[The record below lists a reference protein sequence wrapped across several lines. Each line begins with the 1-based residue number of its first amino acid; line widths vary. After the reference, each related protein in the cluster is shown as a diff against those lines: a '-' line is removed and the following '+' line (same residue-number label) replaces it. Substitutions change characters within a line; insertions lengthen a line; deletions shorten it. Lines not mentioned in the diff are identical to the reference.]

1 MIHYDQK
8 TAYLIA
14 IGDELLIG
22 QTTDTNSY
30 WIADQLTS
38 LSFDVKKIMAV
49 HDSED
54 EIVNALTE
62 AVSSADLV
70 IVTGG
75 LGPTIDDITKRTF
88 ARFLGVEMEFNPGFF
103 EKVKAYVEKRGA
115 KLDELMYNYSFFPV
129 GTRFLNNNAGTAP
142 GMAFRFGSTS
152 IYSVPGVP
160 HEMKSIFTNE
170 ILPELTEMVSGLVLV
185 KKTIMTAGEMEAS
198 IADRLKNIVSEL
210 PEGVSI
216 AYLPNPGKVKIR
228 VSSKNIIRDNAIEN
242 LNFVIGRI
250 KAELGN
256 AVYGY
261 DNELLEEIAGNMLRE
276 KKLSLATA
284 ESCTG
289 GLISA
294 RITSVP
300 GSSDYFIGGITAY
313 SNSIKTALLGV
324 KEDTLLNHGAVS
336 EQTVREMAFGAIKNL
351 KSDVAISSSGI
362 AGPAGGTAEKP
373 VGTIWLAVGNSENI
387 VTQKLQLGNDR
398 YRNTETSTVFAIN
411 MLRMFLSKNY

>member
-30 WIADQLTS
+30 WIAEQLTS
-38 LSFDVKKIMAV
+38 LSFDVKKITAV
-49 HDSED
+49 HDSE
-54 EIVNALTE
+54 EAIIEALSD

-75 LGPTIDDITKRTF
+75 LGPTIDDITKSTF
-88 ARFLGVEMEFNPGFF
+88 ARFLGVGMEFNPAFF

-115 KLDELMYNYSFFPV
+115 KLDDLMYNYSFFPA
-129 GTRFLNNNAGTAP
+129 GTRFLTNNAGTAP
-142 GMAFRFGSTS
+142 GMAFRVGETS

-160 HEMKSIFTNE
+160 HEMKSIFMNE
-170 ILPELTEMVSGLVLV
+170 ILPELNEMVSGVVMV

-210 PEGVSI
+210 PEEVSI

-228 VSSKNIIRDNAIEN
+228 ISSKSTSRKKAIAQ
-242 LNFVIGRI
+242 LNFVIDKI
-250 KAELGN
+250 EMELGD

-261 DNELLEEIAGNMLRE
+261 DSELLEEITGNILRE
-276 KKLSLATA
+276 KKLSLGTA

-289 GLISA
+289 GMIAA
-294 RITSVP
+294 RISSVP
-300 GSSDYFIGGITAY
+300 GSSDYFMGGITAY
-313 SNSIKTALLGV
+313 SNRIKMNLLEV
-324 KEDTLLNHGAVS
+324 KEETLIEHGAVS
-336 EQTVREMAFGAIKNL
+336 EKTVTEMLEGAL
-351 KSDVAISSSGI
+351 KTLKCDVAISSSGI
-362 AGPAGGTAEKP
+362 AGPGGGSAEKP
-373 VGTIWLAVGNSENI
+373 VGTIWLAVGDSENI
-387 VTQKLQLGNDR
+387 VTNKLQLGNDR
-398 YRNTETSTVFAIN
+398 FRNIETSTVFAIN
-411 MLRMFLSKNY
+411 MLRMFLSKKY

>member
-22 QTTDTNSY
+22 QTADTNSY

-49 HDSED
+49 HDTEDGIIDALSES
-54 EIVNALTE
+54 
-62 AVSSADLV
+62 VSNADLV

-88 ARFLGVEMEFNPGFF
+88 ARFLGVEMEFNPVFF

-115 KLDELMYNYSFFPV
+115 KLDELMYNYSFFPE
-129 GTRFLNNNAGTAP
+129 GTRFLTNNAGTAP
-142 GMAFRFGSTS
+142 GMAFRFGNTI

-170 ILPELTEMVSGLVLV
+170 ILPELRELVSGIVMV

-198 IADRLKNIVSEL
+198 IADRLKDIVNEL

-228 VSSKNIIRDNAIEN
+228 VSSKSSARDKAIEN
-242 LNFVIGRI
+242 LNFVVERI
-250 KAELGN
+250 EAELGDG
-256 AVYGY
+256 VYGY
-261 DNELLEEIAGNMLRE
+261 DNELLEKITGDVLRE
-276 KKLSLATA
+276 SKLKLGTA

-300 GSSDYFIGGITAY
+300 GSSDYFVGGITAY
-313 SNSIKTALLGV
+313 SNRIKTSLLGV
-324 KEDTLLNHGAVS
+324 NEETLIKNGAVS
-336 EQTVREMAFGAIKNL
+336 EQTVVEMVKGAL
-351 KSDVAISSSGI
+351 KTLKCDLAIASSGI
-362 AGPAGGTAEKP
+362 AGPGGGTDEKP

-387 VTQKLQLGNDR
+387 VTKKLQLGNDR
-398 YRNTETSTVFAIN
+398 YRNNETSTIFAIN
-411 MLRMFLSKNY
+411 MLRMFLSKKH